1 MNVNETEVNTFV
13 NQKLC
18 FKIQLKDTFDKTSEA
33 SNETCTTGIKTLD
46 YWI

>member
-18 FKIQLKDTFDKTSEA
+18 FKLQLKDMFNKTSEA
-33 SNETCTTGIKTLD
+33 SNETCTTGKNTNQ
-46 YWI
+46 